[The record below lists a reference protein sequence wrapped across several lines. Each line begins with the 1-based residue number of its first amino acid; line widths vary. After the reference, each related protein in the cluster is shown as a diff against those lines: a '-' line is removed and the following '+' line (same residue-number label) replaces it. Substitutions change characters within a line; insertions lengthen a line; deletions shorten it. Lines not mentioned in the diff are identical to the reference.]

1 MAEMHSF
8 DIVCKVEMHE
18 VNNAVDQAKKQLAAR
33 YDFKG
38 SKSSITLN
46 SDNTITLIADNDYK
60 LASLTDILKE
70 KLAKRNVPLKSLNF
84 GKVEQA
90 VGSTVK
96 QVITFQSGIP
106 MEKAK
111 EVVKF
116 IKGLKLKVQA
126 QIQEDKVR
134 VSGQKIDDLQMVM
147 KGIKDQNYDFAMQY
161 INYK

>member
-161 INYK
+161 VNYK

>member
-46 SDNTITLIADNDYK
+46 NDNTITLIADDDYK

-90 VGSTVK
+90 VGSTVR

-116 IKGLKLKVQA
+116 IKGLKLKAQA

-134 VSGQKIDDLQMVM
+134 VSAQKIDDLQMVM

-161 INYK
+161 VNYK

>member
-1 MAEMHSF
+1 MAEIHSF

-46 SDNTITLIADNDYK
+46 SDNSITLIADDDYK
-60 LASLTDILKE
+60 LTSLTDILKE
-70 KLAKRNVPLKSLNF
+70 KIAKRNVPLKSLNF

-90 VGSTVK
+90 VGSTVR

-161 INYK
+161 VNYK

>member
-18 VNNAVDQAKKQLAAR
+18 VNNAVDQARKQIAVR

-46 SDNTITLIADNDYK
+46 SDNSITLIADDDYK
-60 LASLTDILKE
+60 MGCLTDILKE
-70 KLAKRNVPLKSLNF
+70 KFEKRGIPLKALNF
-84 GKVEQA
+84 GKAEKA
-90 VGSTVK
+90 LGGTIR
-96 QVITFQSGIP
+96 QVLTFQSGIP
-106 MEKAK
+106 MEKAR
-111 EVVKF
+111 ELVKF

-134 VSGQKIDDLQMVM
+134 VSGQKIDDLQAII
-147 KGIKDQNYDFAMQY
+147 KAIKDQNYDFAVQF
-161 INYK
+161 INFK

>member
-1 MAEMHSF
+1 MAEAHSF

-18 VNNAVDQAKKQLAAR
+18 VNNAIDQAKKQLAVR

-46 SDNTITLIADNDYK
+46 SDNSITLIADDDYK
-60 LASLTDILKE
+60 MKSLTEILKE
-70 KLAKRNVPLKSLNF
+70 KLAKRNVPLKALSF
-84 GKVEQA
+84 GKAENA
-90 VGSTVK
+90 LGGAIR

-111 EVVKF
+111 DIVKLV
-116 IKGLKLKVQA
+116 KGLKLKVQA

-134 VSGQKIDDLQMVM
+134 VTSQKIDDLQEII
-147 KGIKDQNYDFAMQY
+147 KTIKDQNYDFAVQF